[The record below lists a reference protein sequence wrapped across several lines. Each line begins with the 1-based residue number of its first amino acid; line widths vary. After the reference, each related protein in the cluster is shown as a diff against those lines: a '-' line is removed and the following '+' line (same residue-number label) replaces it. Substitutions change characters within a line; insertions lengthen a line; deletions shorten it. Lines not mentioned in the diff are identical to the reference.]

1 MRAASHALWLALL
14 AALASPAAASA
25 YDANGVALG
34 AKEQDVKKAFP
45 SAYCKPLEWKSSASD
60 RRCDDARI
68 SFGGAE
74 ARITFYLNKGIVQ
87 AFDVRFESKDLEK
100 VVAFLKKHYGAPAS
114 ETRDTIEREGKGP
127 RKIYKALWESG
138 KDRAVLVAQLEKK
151 LSQLTVSR
159 GNWEEEIYRVR

>member
-1 MRAASHALWLALL
+1 MRAASRLLGLALL
-14 AALASPAAASA
+14 FALTPPALAA

-34 AKEQDVKKAFP
+34 AKEQDIKKAFP
-45 SAYCKPLEWKSSASD
+45 SAYCKPLEWKSAASD
-60 RRCDDARI
+60 RRCDDAKI

-74 ARITFYLNKGIVQ
+74 ARITFYLNKGTVQ

-100 VVAFLKKHYGAPAS
+100 VVAFLKKRYGAPAS
-114 ETRDTIEREGKGP
+114 EARDTIEREGKGP